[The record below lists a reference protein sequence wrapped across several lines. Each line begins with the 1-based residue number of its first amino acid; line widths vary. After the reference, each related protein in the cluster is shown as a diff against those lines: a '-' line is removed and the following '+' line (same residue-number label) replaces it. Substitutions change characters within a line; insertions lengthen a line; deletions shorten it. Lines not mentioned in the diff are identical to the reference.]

1 MLQILTNKTKI
12 QCTTNY
18 AGQCCRILNEVQNFA
33 PKDIS
38 RPNFL
43 IIKEAVVT

>member
-1 MLQILTNKTKI
+1 MLQILTNKIKI

-18 AGQCCRILNEVQNFA
+18 AGQCCRIFNEVRNFA